1 MKVFM
6 ISGSRNPEGRT
17 AQCCNAIAKGL
28 TKAGATSELV
38 FLPTM
43 KLERCRQCEADGWG
57 ICRSGRCVI
66 DDDFASLVDRLKASD
81 LAVFANPV
89 YFRDLTE
96 SMRSFLDRV
105 RRLNFMQPNRPFVDK
120 PAMGLCMAG
129 GGGGFAPSAGYI
141 LDTILQMCGFDV
153 IDMWNVR
160 RQNIDVKL
168 PVLERIGEWLATKP
182 TSGPMPPPHSYG
194 VA

>member
-28 TKAGATSELV
+28 AKAGATSELV

-43 KLERCRQCEADGWG
+43 KLERCRQCDPDGWG
-57 ICRSGRCVI
+57 ICRAEGRCI
-66 DDDFASLVDRLKASD
+66 IKDDFESLVNKMKEAD
-81 LAVFANPV
+81 LVVFANPV

-96 SMRSFLDRV
+96 SMSGFLARV
-105 RRLNFMQPNRPFVDK
+105 RRLNFMQPNRPFNGK
-120 PAMGLCMAG
+120 PAMGLCLAG
-129 GGGGFAPSAGYI
+129 GGGGFAPSAGYN

-153 IDMWNVR
+153 VDMWNVR
-160 RQNIDVKL
+160 RQNIDIKL
-168 PVLERIGEWLATKP
+168 PMLETIGEWLATKP
-182 TSGPMPPPHSYG
+182 TSGPIPNPPPR
-194 VA
+194 

>member
-1 MKVFM
+1 
-6 ISGSRNPEGRT
+6 
-17 AQCCNAIAKGL
+17 
-28 TKAGATSELV
+28 
-38 FLPTM
+38 
-43 KLERCRQCEADGWG
+43 
-57 ICRSGRCVI
+57 
-66 DDDFASLVDRLKASD
+66 VDRLRASD

-105 RRLNFMQPNRPFVDK
+105 RRLSFMQPNRPFVDK

-129 GGGGFAPSAGYI
+129 GGGGFAPAAGNI

-160 RQNIDVKL
+160 RQNIEVKL
-168 PVLERIGEWLATKP
+168 PMLEKAGEWLATKP

>member
-38 FLPTM
+38 FLPVM
-43 KLERCRQCEADGWG
+43 NLERCRQCDPDGWG
-57 ICRSGRCVI
+57 ICRREGRCII
-66 DDDFASLVDRLKASD
+66 DDDFTSLVDKLKEAD
-81 LAVFANPV
+81 LAIFANPV

-96 SMRSFLDRV
+96 SMRGFLDRV
-105 RRLNFMQPNRPFVDK
+105 RRLNFMQSSRPFNGK
-120 PAMGLCMAG
+120 PAMGLCLAG
-129 GGGGFAPSAGYI
+129 GGGGGAPSACYN

-153 IDMWNVR
+153 IDMWAVR
-160 RQNIDVKL
+160 RQNIEIKL
-168 PVLERIGEWLATKP
+168 PMLEVIGSWLATKP
-182 TSGPMPPPHSYG
+182 TSGPMPPMPK
-194 VA
+194 